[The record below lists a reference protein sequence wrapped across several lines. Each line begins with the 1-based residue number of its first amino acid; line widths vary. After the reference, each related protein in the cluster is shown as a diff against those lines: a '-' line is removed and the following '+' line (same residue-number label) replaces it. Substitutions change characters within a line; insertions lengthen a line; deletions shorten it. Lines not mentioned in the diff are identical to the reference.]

1 MNAALPA
8 PRPSVALWVAAG
20 RVVPVDVDRR
30 LRSGGAALD
39 IGCGGGLGCLALAEA
54 YPVARIVGH
63 DRDPRAVERATA
75 LAETAGLGERVRFQ
89 ATSSERLPRATFDL
103 VTLQTLSDRAGA
115 LAILNAVRN
124 ALVPGGVCVA
134 IERPAGVTRRAHGP
148 KLTEAHLRTLVLQAG
163 FAQFARLCPDRGQD
177 YGDQGYDVF
186 EMRR

>member
-20 RVVPVDVDRR
+20 LAVPVDVDRR
-30 LRSGGAALD
+30 LRAGGVALD

-54 YPVARIVGH
+54 YPVARILGH
-63 DRDPRAVERATA
+63 DRDPRAVARATA
-75 LAETAGLGERVRFQ
+75 LAEAAGLGGRVRFQ
-89 ATSSERLPRATFDL
+89 ATSSERLPRAAFDL

-134 IERPAGVTRRAHGP
+134 IERSGGVTRRAPGQN
-148 KLTEAHLRTLVLQAG
+148 LTEAHWRTLALQAG
-163 FAQFARLCPDRGQD
+163 FAQFARLCPDRAPDHGAD
-177 YGDQGYDVF
+177 GYDLF